1 MLRTIFTEHP
11 ASVGESYTE
20 HMGMSW
26 SFGAVMIKG
35 GLACFLHGL
44 VPALCTRTG
53 STAIRR
59 LHDLMVVNR
68 NRHTP
73 ADDPMLAAIAI

>member
-1 MLRTIFTEHP
+1 MFAKLFNDHP
-11 ASVGESYTE
+11 ASVGETYVE

-26 SFGAVMIKG
+26 SFGAVMIRG
-35 GLACFLHGL
+35 GIACFIHGL

-53 STAIRR
+53 STAIRK
-59 LHDLMVVNR
+59 LHDLMVTNR

-73 ADDPMLAAIAI
+73 ADDPLLASLAI